1 LLQCSNLLTR
11 QGWLT
16 ERALAQLLESLQPNE
31 IVTDS
36 KYAPFDLFNPSMV
49 AIATCLGCGGA
60 PQIPGLVQVSGTVNF
75 KGQPVEGA
83 TVNFR
88 PESGTRAAS
97 GRTDANG
104 VFQLTTLN
112 PGDGAL
118 PGNYK
123 VSVSKIEDTD
133 PDHQVT
139 AEDFAKMVSGGGKAP
154 AGPTRPGQKVKSV
167 GLEYHVPQKYM
178 DADKSGLTATVNASG
193 KNDIPIELN

>member
-1 LLQCSNLLTR
+1 MRHLICS
-11 QGWLT
+11 
-16 ERALAQLLESLQPNE
+16 S
-31 IVTDS
+31 V
-36 KYAPFDLFNPSMV
+36 MV

-60 PQIPGLVQVSGTVNF
+60 PQIPGLVKVSGTVNF